1 MFMVKFGMVHD
12 GCLVNELSR
21 AFPAVKFICP
31 GGFILGPSRVE
42 ELLALDQPS
51 DEEIKAVI
59 RHLQNTRGVD
69 QVQLLERTADKAFIY
84 FKASV
89 VPKRFCAQVVE
100 KNRCFKI
107 GLETQH
113 QGLERWTVGC
123 AERKDAEQLVK
134 DLSELGTVVE
144 KSITETSWQLLLEGA
159 RLS

>member
-1 MFMVKFGMVHD
+1 MFVIKFGIVHE

-21 AFPAVKFICP
+21 AFPKIKFICP

-42 ELLALDQPS
+42 ELLAVDRPS
-51 DEEIKAVI
+51 DAEVQAII
-59 RHLQNTRGVD
+59 HHFQNVPGVD

-84 FKASV
+84 FKASR
-89 VPKRFCAQVVE
+89 VPKRFCSQAVE

-123 AERKDAEQLVK
+123 SERKDAEQLLK
-134 DLSELGTVVE
+134 DLAELGTLVDN
-144 KSITETSWQLLLEGA
+144 SISETSWQMLLEGV
-159 RLS
+159 RIS

>member
-1 MFMVKFGMVHD
+1 MFLIKFGIVHE

-21 AFPAVKFICP
+21 AFPTVKFICP

-42 ELLALDQPS
+42 ELLAVDQPS
-51 DEEIKAVI
+51 DVDVQAVI
-59 RHLQNTRGVD
+59 RHFQNVRGVD

-89 VPKRFCAQVVE
+89 VPKRFCSQVVE

-107 GLETQH
+107 SLETQH
-113 QGLERWTVGC
+113 QGLEHWTVGC
-123 AERKDAEQLVK
+123 SERKDAEQLLL
-134 DLSELGTVVE
+134 DLAELGTVVE
-144 KSITETSWQLLLEGA
+144 KSIAEVSWQILLEGS